1 MAEPK
6 PLASLTSGL
15 LARKGAAQPA
25 MRRPM
30 LGFGRGPATALQQ
43 DDLGWNDMGF
53 DVEPTPQ
60 PMEQPPVAIGL
71 TPMSATLSVPVP
83 AVVTEREELA
93 ERIGAQPEAVEPEPT
108 AQSEPTA
115 QPEPVVEQTRAPVK
129 RASAPAADRKAA
141 FTLRLDAGRHLKLRL
156 ASAVTGRSAQ
166 QMVTQALDDF
176 LTTLPEIDRLAEQLP
191 QSRRKMTKGG

>member
-1 MAEPK
+1 MGEPK

-53 DVEPTPQ
+53 DVEPAPQ
-60 PMEQPPVAIGL
+60 PVEQPVAIGL
-71 TPMSATLSVPVP
+71 TPMGATLSAPVP

-93 ERIGAQPEAVEPEPT
+93 ERIAATP
-108 AQSEPTA
+108 
-115 QPEPVVEQTRAPVK
+115 APVK
-129 RASAPAADRKAA
+129 APRAKAASRTKPESAPAPARDRKAA
-141 FTLRLDAGRHLKLRL
+141 FTLRLDSERHLKLRL

-166 QMVTQALDDF
+166 QIVCQALDDF
-176 LTTLPEIDRLAEQLP
+176 LTTLPEIDRLADQLP
-191 QSRRKMTKGG
+191 QARRKMTKGG

>member
-30 LGFGRGPATALQQ
+30 LGFGRAATALQQ

-60 PMEQPPVAIGL
+60 PIEEPVALIGL
-71 TPMSATLSVPVP
+71 TPMAPVTATEPP
-83 AVVTEREELA
+83 VVTERKKLA
-93 ERIGAQPEAVEPEPT
+93 RRIAGKSA
-108 AQSEPTA
+108 
-115 QPEPVVEQTRAPVK
+115 APS
-129 RASAPAADRKAA
+129 ASAPAPLAVAVAKGRKAA
-141 FTLRLDAGRHLKLRL
+141 FTLRLDGERHLKLRL
-156 ASAVTGRSAQ
+156 ACAVTGRSAQ
-166 QMVTQALDDF
+166 QIVTQALDNLLND
-176 LTTLPEIDRLAEQLP
+176 LPEIDRLTQQLP
-191 QSRRKMTKGG
+191 HMRDGQ